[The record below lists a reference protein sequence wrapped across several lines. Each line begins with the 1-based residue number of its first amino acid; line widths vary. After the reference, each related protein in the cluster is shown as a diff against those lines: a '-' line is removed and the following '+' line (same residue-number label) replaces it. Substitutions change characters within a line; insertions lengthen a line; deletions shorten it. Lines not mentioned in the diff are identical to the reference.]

1 MSLNSLVSV
10 NGCGP
15 QSRGYKQI
23 SVLVKNNQHMLSG
36 VWFDVLLNRLCCSLS
51 PAPPLTVDN
60 MKAVEGV
67 KNREDFITYL
77 GGIYSPNEEANLKDI
92 MQQFILGEGRY
103 QPSWRRVIYALD
115 EANEI
120 HVADQIRHYG
130 EPVQGVCT
138 CVCVCKFKMLCIYNY
153 VYN

>member
-1 MSLNSLVSV
+1 MYSL
-10 NGCGP
+10 
-15 QSRGYKQI
+15 
-23 SVLVKNNQHMLSG
+23 
-36 VWFDVLLNRLCCSLS
+36 LCCSPS

-60 MKAVEGV
+60 VMKAVEEV
-67 KNREDFITYL
+67 KNWGGFFLNLR
-77 GGIYSPNEEANLKDI
+77 GIYSPNAKAHLKDI
-92 MQQFILGEGRY
+92 VQQFIQGKGHY

-115 EANEI
+115 EVNEI

>member
-1 MSLNSLVSV
+1 M
-10 NGCGP
+10 
-15 QSRGYKQI
+15 
-23 SVLVKNNQHMLSG
+23 
-36 VWFDVLLNRLCCSLS
+36 CCSLS

-60 MKAVEGV
+60 VMKAVEGV
-67 KNREDFITYL
+67 KNWRGFIRNL
-77 GGIYSPNEEANLKDI
+77 KGIYSPNDEARLKDI
-92 MQQFILGEGRY
+92 VQKFIQGKGLY
-103 QPSWRRVIYALD
+103 QPSWRRMIYALD
-115 EANEI
+115 KANEI

>member
-1 MSLNSLVSV
+1 MYSL
-10 NGCGP
+10 
-15 QSRGYKQI
+15 
-23 SVLVKNNQHMLSG
+23 
-36 VWFDVLLNRLCCSLS
+36 LCYSPS

-60 MKAVEGV
+60 VVKAVEGV
-67 KNREDFITYL
+67 KNWKGFIVHLRGY
-77 GGIYSPNEEANLKDI
+77 YSPNDEARLKDI
-92 MQQFILGEGRY
+92 VQQFIQGKGLH

>member
-1 MSLNSLVSV
+1 M
-10 NGCGP
+10 
-15 QSRGYKQI
+15 
-23 SVLVKNNQHMLSG
+23 
-36 VWFDVLLNRLCCSLS
+36 CCSLS

-60 MKAVEGV
+60 VMKAVEGV
-67 KNREDFITYL
+67 KNRGNFIAHL
-77 GGIYSPNEEANLKDI
+77 SGIYIPIKEAYLKDNV
-92 MQQFILGEGRY
+92 QQFIQGEGSY

-115 EANEI
+115 VVNEI
-120 HVADQIRHYG
+120 HLADQIRHYG

>member
-1 MSLNSLVSV
+1 MYSL
-10 NGCGP
+10 
-15 QSRGYKQI
+15 
-23 SVLVKNNQHMLSG
+23 
-36 VWFDVLLNRLCCSLS
+36 LCCSPS

-60 MKAVEGV
+60 VVKAVEGM
-67 KNREDFITYL
+67 KNWRGFIRNLTGYY
-77 GGIYSPNEEANLKDI
+77 IKDEANLKDI
-92 MQQFILGEGRY
+92 VQQFIQGKGCY
-103 QPSWRRVIYALD
+103 QPSWRAVIYALD
-115 EANEI
+115 VTNEI

>member
-1 MSLNSLVSV
+1 
-10 NGCGP
+10 
-15 QSRGYKQI
+15 
-23 SVLVKNNQHMLSG
+23 MLSG

-60 MKAVEGV
+60 VVKAVEEV
-67 KNREDFITYL
+67 KNRKEFISNLTGY
-77 GGIYSPNEEANLKDI
+77 YSPNDKAHLKDI
-92 MQQFILGEGRY
+92 VQEFIRGEGLH
-103 QPSWRRVIYALD
+103 QPSWRAVIYTLD

-138 CVCVCKFKMLCIYNY
+138 CVCVCKFKMLCI
-153 VYN
+153 

>member
-1 MSLNSLVSV
+1 MYSL
-10 NGCGP
+10 
-15 QSRGYKQI
+15 
-23 SVLVKNNQHMLSG
+23 
-36 VWFDVLLNRLCCSLS
+36 LCCSLS

-60 MKAVEGV
+60 VMKAVEGV
-67 KNREDFITYL
+67 KNWTGFIIHL
-77 GGIYSPNEEANLKDI
+77 RGGIYNPNDEANLKDI
-92 MQQFILGEGRY
+92 VQEFIQGEGSY
-103 QPSWRRVIYALD
+103 QPSWRAVIHALD
-115 EANEI
+115 FTNEI

>member
-1 MSLNSLVSV
+1 M
-10 NGCGP
+10 
-15 QSRGYKQI
+15 
-23 SVLVKNNQHMLSG
+23 
-36 VWFDVLLNRLCCSLS
+36 CCSPS
-51 PAPPLTVDN
+51 PAPPLTVN
-60 MKAVEGV
+60 NIVKAVEEV
-67 KNREDFITYL
+67 KNWNKFIYHLRGYYIPTDVTC
-77 GGIYSPNEEANLKDI
+77 LKNI
-92 MQQFILGEGRY
+92 VHQFIQGKDHY

-138 CVCVCKFKMLCIYNY
+138 CVCVCKFKMLCVYNY